1 MADMSV
7 WHEVYSRG
15 NIPKDDDYVD
25 HHEPVA
31 ADIAGNVYSFG
42 LLMLEI
48 ISGKPPYSE
57 QKGSLVNLVMMTIIN
72 NLIVT
77 EIWKFSHKASL
88 SNINFYYLC
97 SGFGVH

>member
-1 MADMSV
+1 MLLMLGPWFFPQIADLSV

-15 NIPKDDDYVD
+15 NIPKDDDVVD

-48 ISGKPPYSE
+48 ISGKPSYSE
-57 QKGSLVNLVMMTIIN
+57 QKGSLANLVMTTIMDDYI
-72 NLIVT
+72 T
-77 EIWKFSHKASL
+77 
-88 SNINFYYLC
+88 
-97 SGFGVH
+97 

>member
-1 MADMSV
+1 M

-15 NIPKDDDYVD
+15 NIPKDDDFVD

-48 ISGKPPYSE
+48 ISGKPSYSE
-57 QKGSLVNLVMMTIIN
+57 QKGLLANLVMTTIMMI
-72 NLIVT
+72 T
-77 EIWKFSHKASL
+77 SL
-88 SNINFYYLC
+88 K
-97 SGFGVH
+97 SGKYQYTT